1 MTAEAEA
8 EVKPL
13 EKMATRERR
22 PRPTKEKPNPPKE
35 KKPKP
40 PKEKKPKAVSHPP
53 YFEMIKEA
61 LLALKDKSGSS
72 PRAIAKYIEEKHK
85 SVLPANFKKM
95 LGVQLKNSAAKGK
108 LIKIRASYM
117 LAEGVVPKEKIRVK
131 EKVPIIIMEKTRSAT
146 AAVKKAEVPVKA
158 SMKKSKVYSPA
169 KPKQLKSIRT
179 PVVRKARKMAAA

>member
-1 MTAEAEA
+1 MLGKLIQNPHSIYAIKVAVILLSTSSSTLITVFGEIFCFTAFMTAEAEA
-8 EVKPL
+8 KPL

-35 KKPKP
+35 KKPNP

-72 PRAIAKYIEEKHK
+72 PRAIGKYIEEKHK

-117 LAEGVVPKEKIRVK
+117 LAEGVVPKEKSV
-131 EKVPIIIMEKTRSAT
+131 
-146 AAVKKAEVPVKA
+146 
-158 SMKKSKVYSPA
+158 
-169 KPKQLKSIRT
+169 
-179 PVVRKARKMAAA
+179 